1 MEKLK
6 EKKNRLQNLPSYIT
20 RVVSKENLDTI
31 LRGNVLP
38 TEKELE
44 SQDQEGGRWKGAWK
58 TQDEEGKPVFVGLT
72 RKLGQVGSQG
82 RSKARNATYG

>member
-1 MEKLK
+1 MKKLK

-20 RVVSKENLDTI
+20 RAVSKENLDTI

-44 SQDQEGGRWKGAWK
+44 TQDQE
-58 TQDEEGKPVFVGLT
+58 
-72 RKLGQVGSQG
+72 
-82 RSKARNATYG
+82 